1 MPRGAAGKGPFVRY
15 EYEGRVSQVEDAPP
29 KDEFDLCKEAAVEI
43 SGDAYASIR
52 VPAKE
57 AGALYGKRVR
67 VIVEV
72 DG

>member
-1 MPRGAAGKGPFVRY
+1 MRY
-15 EYEGRVSQVEDAPP
+15 EYRARVSRVEDAFP
-29 KDEFDLCKEAAVEI
+29 KDEFDISKEATVEI

-52 VPAKE
+52 VPRDG

-72 DG
+72 EK